1 MFSNDHSAA
10 RGKMAVR
17 ELIVFKHSRELGD
30 CPEYR
35 LFEAVEIQKKDGV
48 IYPRRYQDY
57 TVQIHKEQIPD
68 SVEVRRMR

>member
-1 MFSNDHSAA
+1 M
-10 RGKMAVR
+10 
-17 ELIVFKHSRELGD
+17 FKHSRELGD

-35 LFEAVEIQKKDGV
+35 LFEAVEVRKKDGV